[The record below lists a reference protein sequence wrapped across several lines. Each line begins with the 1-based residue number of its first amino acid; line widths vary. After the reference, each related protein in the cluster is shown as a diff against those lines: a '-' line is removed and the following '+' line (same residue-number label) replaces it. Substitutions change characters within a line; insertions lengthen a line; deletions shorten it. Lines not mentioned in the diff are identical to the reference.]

1 MSNPGRV
8 AARRTGYWPDMSAP
22 SRHLPP
28 GSGSPLPLPS
38 RRFHGNRYVYTVL
51 SQRAGG
57 LSIGLNLNPDQRCNF
72 DCIYCEIDR
81 DGRRA
86 PHGVPVPTLIHELE
100 QMLEL
105 VRAGCASELGYEGM
119 PPELF
124 GLKEVAVSGDGEPT
138 LCPNFREALEA
149 VIELRDR
156 PGTPGFKI
164 VVITNSIGLGFP
176 RVRDGIAQ
184 LAEDDEVWAKLDAG
198 TQAYMDIV
206 NRPGISIE
214 IILKGIRDLARLRP
228 VVIQSL
234 FPLIDGEEPSPEEI
248 RAYAENLLQLRKE
261 GAQISLVQIYSAH
274 RPAARSVCG
283 HLPLRSLSR
292 IAQTVREI
300 AGLPAEV
307 F

>member
-1 MSNPGRV
+1 MSSPSPRPSSGPGG
-8 AARRTGYWPDMSAP
+8 A
-22 SRHLPP
+22 H
-28 GSGSPLPLPS
+28 PLPS

-57 LSIGLNLNPDQRCNF
+57 LSVGINLNPDQRCNF

-86 PHGVPVPTLIHELE
+86 PRGVHLPTLLHELE

-105 VRAGCASELGYEGM
+105 VRARCSAQLGYDGI
-119 PPELF
+119 PPELLD
-124 GLKEVAVSGDGEPT
+124 LKEVALSGDGEPT

-149 VIELRDR
+149 VLELRDR
-156 PGTPGFKI
+156 QGPHGFKI
-164 VVITNSIGLGFP
+164 VVITNAIGLGFP

-184 LAEDDEVWAKLDAG
+184 LAESDEVWAKLDAG
-198 TQAYMDIV
+198 TQAYMDAV

-214 IILKGIRDLARLRP
+214 IILRGIRDLARLRP

-234 FPLIDGEEPSPEEI
+234 FPLIDGREPSVEEI
-248 RAYAENLLQLRKE
+248 RAYAENLRHLKGE
-261 GAQISLVQIYSAH
+261 GARISLVQIYSAH
-274 RPAARSVCG
+274 RPAARAACG

-300 AGLPAEV
+300 AGLRAEV